1 MSRQPRQT
9 LTEYLVLGAQGGDA
23 GAFAQ
28 LHAAWSA
35 DLRRFA
41 MVRLGRTDAVD
52 EVCQDA
58 WIAISGGLRR
68 LDDPACFP
76 SWALRIVERRCCDWL
91 RRRRAEAVGAEPLTD
106 QLMERIAAP
115 DSFAEEADDVTRLRT
130 AIARLAPDSRSLL
143 HLFYEQELPVAEVA
157 AVLDVPLGTVKSRL
171 HTLRETLR
179 RQLTRRSE

>member
-28 LHAAWSA
+28 LYAAWSA

-41 MVRLGRTDAVD
+41 TVRLGRTDAVD
-52 EVCQDA
+52 EVSQDA

-91 RRRRAEAVGAEPLTD
+91 RRRRADATEPLTD
-106 QLMERIAAP
+106 PWIERLAAP
-115 DSFAEEADDVTRLRT
+115 DSFAEEADDVTRLRA
-130 AIARLAPDSRSLL
+130 AIARLDPDSRSLL
-143 HLFYEQELPVAEVA
+143 HLFYEQELPVAELA

-171 HTLRETLR
+171 HTLRENLR